1 MMPDKPPE
9 KEMTFIDHLEELRK
23 RILKALVAVGIFAV
37 AAYFI
42 SDRLIDI
49 ITTPLRDVG
58 VYFKAPTEAFMVRI
72 KISIFAGALAAAPVV
87 FYQLW
92 MFIGPGLLRKEI
104 KIIVAIVLSATVF
117 FLAGGAFCF
126 FLVVPVAVKL
136 LLGFATENMKP
147 MIMVGDYISFVGML
161 VLAFGAVF
169 ELPVASFILGRLGV
183 ISHKTLSSGRRY
195 ALVVILIAAAILTPT
210 PDAFSQLMLAGPLY
224 ILYEIS
230 IIVVRLTG
238 KRRGE

>member
-49 ITTPLRDVG
+49 ITAPLRDVG